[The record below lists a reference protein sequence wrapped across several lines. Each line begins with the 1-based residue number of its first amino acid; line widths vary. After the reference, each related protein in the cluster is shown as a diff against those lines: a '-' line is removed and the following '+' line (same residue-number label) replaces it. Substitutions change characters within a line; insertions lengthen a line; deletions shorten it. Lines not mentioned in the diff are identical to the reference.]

1 MRILLAISLLL
12 LLLFQ
17 TASYLLVFKIQQ
29 YQIRKEIKQQIKAGV
44 PEDELVLLKIP
55 LSLESSAHNDQ
66 FQRIHDREFRY
77 QGEMYDIVRQEQHG
91 DTTWYYCLWDEKESE
106 LFAQLDEQVA
116 QQMNQN
122 PAQKKQHEQLDRLL
136 HALYLTDSKYYLFSK
151 FINNNHNKSY
161 YTFVLKNWSESPP
174 TPPPIL

>member
-44 PEDELVLLKIP
+44 PEEALVLLKIP
-55 LSLESSAHNDQ
+55 LSLETSAHNEH

-77 QGEMYDIVRQEQHG
+77 RGEMYDIVRQEQHG

-106 LFAQLDEQVA
+106 LFAQLDKQVA

-122 PAQKKQHEQLDRLL
+122 PEQKKQHELLDRLL
-136 HALYLTDSKYYLFSK
+136 HALYLTDSKYYLFSI
-151 FINNNHNKSY
+151 FTHTVHSMACYSFMLKS
-161 YTFVLKNWSESPP
+161 WSEAPP